1 MNKTS
6 WAGIIAI
13 ILGVICLFFAQVGI
27 QNKRE
32 VFRVGDFSATATTTK
47 TYPALRYIGGGLI
60 IGGLVV
66 LGMRYLNR
74 R

>member
-6 WAGIIAI
+6 WAGIII
-13 ILGVICLFFAQVGI
+13 LILGIVCVFLAQVGI

-32 VFRVGDFSATATTTK
+32 VFRFGDFSATSTTTK
-47 TYPALRYIGGGLI
+47 TYPRLRYLGGGLI
-60 IGGLVV
+60 VGGVIV
-66 LGMRYLNR
+66 LGIGYVNR